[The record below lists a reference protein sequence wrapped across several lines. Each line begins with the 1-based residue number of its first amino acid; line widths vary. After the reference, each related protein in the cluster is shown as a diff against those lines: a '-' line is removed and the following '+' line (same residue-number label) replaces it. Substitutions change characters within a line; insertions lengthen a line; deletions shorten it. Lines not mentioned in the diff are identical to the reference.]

1 MRRSFF
7 SVRSAGAAFA
17 IGAALAL
24 TPALAFAEGTPTV
37 VPTPQSMEVG
47 SGSVSLAD
55 GVNVVDDGADEDA
68 VAALEEVLADA
79 GVTVSDAAKTTIY
92 LGETDDA
99 AQTAAATELSLDA
112 SDLGAEGYVLGAS
125 SETGTIVLNG
135 ADGDGSFYAV
145 QTLAQLIDDSSVPDV
160 SITDEPEMAHRGVI
174 EGFYAGDGAGW
185 TWEDRQNQLEYYGET
200 KLNTYIYAPK
210 DDPYH
215 RANWRD
221 PYPAEQ
227 LAKMEKLVQI
237 ADENKVDFVFAI
249 SPGNTIDLES
259 ESDFEALVSKCE
271 TMYKLGVRHFAIFFD
286 DISLTGSDPGTQ
298 QAELLNR
305 FQTEFLDEKGDCSP
319 LVTVP
324 TKYDSLAMT
333 NTPEEGSSFNEYSNH
348 FAETLDDRIEVLYTG
363 PAVVPEGIP
372 AENVDLVKEL
382 YGDRLGIWWNYNC
395 NDFLRNKLCLGPMYG
410 LDNELGEKTDYFV
423 SNPMGWAELNKV
435 SEATAADYSWNTD
448 VYDADASLEAA
459 VPYVYGDGELGQA
472 MMVFADHSTRMVG
485 GSNSSGRADAP
496 ETRALMDTV
505 LKKAA
510 AVDDLADDADVAALR
525 AEFDAM
531 VEAGNYLAEHSA
543 EVDSTNTGGTH
554 SPVANFQ
561 KLTSVGEADKVALD
575 LLIAKVEQN
584 EEQVQSLTTQ
594 LNSLKSSLSSGK
606 VLSEQCG
613 VKFVDDVLSYE
624 IEPTAG
630 FSVSST
636 FVKPGQEIQLTNESS
651 LSAAT
656 YEWSF
661 PGAVPGTSSDEAP
674 TISYAHEGRYTI
686 TLTVSNKFGEDV
698 ATIEN
703 VVTVSEDAPAE
714 TTNIALGKTATASG
728 QTGASESA
736 DKAVDGLTSTKWCTT
751 GYTQWLQVDLGSTS
765 TITGYSLANAAV
777 GGEGASLNTYA
788 WHVEV
793 SDDGSAWTEVSRVSG
808 NTENQPVV
816 SLPAV
821 QARYVRLTVDKP
833 TNGADSAARI
843 FEFEVYGTQDEVT
856 MPDSYTAPDWTA
868 LQTALSGCADLDESV
883 YTAES
888 WKPFAEAL
896 AAAQA
901 LLDGNYATQDEVNAA
916 ATALTEAKDAL
927 VVAPVVKD
935 DLQASV
941 DAAGKLEAGDYTAE
955 SWAAFQEA
963 LEAARAVLADEDAT
977 QAEVDAA
984 RAALAAA
991 AEGLAEAEPEPG
1003 PEPEAKAT
1011 EMYRLYNKW
1020 TGEHFYTASEK
1031 ERDVLTVVGWT
1042 FEGVGWYAPEQGDE
1056 VMRLYNPFV
1065 DGGDHHYTLD
1075 EHEYEALQEL
1085 GWKGEGLGWYSAEK
1099 DAEGAVPLYR
1109 QYNPYAETGTH
1120 NYTPDEN
1127 ENDTLESLGWVAEGI
1142 AWYGVT
1148 PADK

>member
-1 MRRSFF
+1 MRHPVV
-7 SVRSAGAAFA
+7 SVRSASVALVV
-17 IGAALAL
+17 GAALSL
-24 TPALAFAEGTPTV
+24 TPAVAFAAEGGLPDI
-37 VPTPQSMEVG
+37 VPTPQSIEAG
-47 SGSVSLAD
+47 SGSVSLSG
-55 GVNVVDDGADEDA
+55 GVNVVADGADEDA
-68 VAALEEVLADA
+68 VAALNEVLADA
-79 GVTVSDAAKTTIY
+79 GVSVNTTTDAADPTIY
-92 LGETDDA
+92 LGEVDDA
-99 AQTAAATELSLDA
+99 AQTAKASALSLDA
-112 SDLGAEGYVLGAS
+112 TGLGAEGYVLGVS
-125 SETGTIVLNG
+125 SEDGVIVLNG

-145 QTLAQLIDDSSVPDV
+145 QTLAQLVEDGSVPDV
-160 SITDEPEMAHRGVI
+160 AITDEPEMAHRGVI

-185 TWEDRQNQLEYYGET
+185 TWEDRQNQLEYYGQT

-215 RANWRD
+215 RENWEQQ
-221 PYPAEQ
+221 YPADQ
-227 LAKMEKLVQI
+227 LEEIRELVKI
-237 ADENKVDFVFAI
+237 ANENKVDFVFAI
-249 SPGNTIDLES
+249 SPGNTIDLTS
-259 ESDFEALVSKCE
+259 EEDFQKLVTKCDA
-271 TMYKLGVRHFAIFFD
+271 MYELGVRHFAIFFD

-333 NTPEEGSSFNEYSNH
+333 NSPEEGSSFNEYSNH

-410 LDNELGEKTDYFV
+410 LDNALGEKTDYFV

-448 VYDADASLEAA
+448 AYDADASLEAA

-496 ETRALMDTV
+496 ETRELMDTV

-510 AVDDLADDADVAALR
+510 AVDDLANDADVAALR

-543 EVDSTNTGGTH
+543 EVDSTNTGGTY

-561 KLTSVGEADKVALD
+561 KLASVGEADKVALD

-594 LNSLKSSLSSGK
+594 LNSLKGSLSSGK

-651 LSAAT
+651 LSAAE

-698 ATIEN
+698 ATIED

-751 GYTQWLQVDLGSTS
+751 GYVQWLQVDLGATS

-788 WHVEV
+788 WHIEV

-843 FEFEVYGTQDEVT
+843 FEFEVYGTQDQVT
-856 MPDSYTAPDWTA
+856 LPDAYEAPDWSDLKAAVEEASSLTSDEYSA
-868 LQTALSGCADLDESV
+868 SSWEAFAD
-883 YTAES
+883 
-888 WKPFAEAL
+888 AL
-896 AAAQA
+896 ASAQE
-901 LLDGNYATQDEVNAA
+901 LIDGNYATQQQVDD
-916 ATALTEAKDAL
+916 ALDALENAKDAL
-927 VVAPVVKD
+927 APKPVYVVTFDDCLDWTENQTVEVKEGDAVSRPADPVC
-935 DLQASV
+935 
-941 DAAGKLEAGDYTAE
+941 
-955 SWAAFQEA
+955 
-963 LEAARAVLADEDAT
+963 
-977 QAEVDAA
+977 
-984 RAALAAA
+984 
-991 AEGLAEAEPEPG
+991 EG
-1003 PEPEAKAT
+1003 
-1011 EMYRLYNKW
+1011 Y
-1020 TGEHFYTASEK
+1020 
-1031 ERDVLTVVGWT
+1031 T
-1042 FEGVGWYAPEQGDE
+1042 FEGWFSDTGLTQAWDFSAPVTEDLTLWAKWSEDAPEEPGGDE
-1056 VMRLYNPFV
+1056 EPGEDQKPGDDQKPGEDERPGDDTKPGEDQQPGTPGQSGDASEPGASGP
-1065 DGGDHHYTLD
+1065 DGGPVPTTGDPTAAVGLVS
-1075 EHEYEALQEL
+1075 
-1085 GWKGEGLGWYSAEK
+1085 GLGAALSGL
-1099 DAEGAVPLYR
+1099 GAVL
-1109 QYNPYAETGTH
+1109 
-1120 NYTPDEN
+1120 
-1127 ENDTLESLGWVAEGI
+1127 
-1142 AWYGVT
+1142 VT
-1148 PADK
+1148 RRR